1 MALNTE
7 IIKHNAF
14 HSNPKFFN
22 DFVDLDGRLSFFIDS
37 NGVTNTLFGE
47 PLQALKMSQEL
58 NNRIIENVKFLDT
71 VIEPDF
77 SFVTSPNV
85 ADITIAMH
93 DTGTIDTLEWMG
105 RADLA
110 NFINWDWDINKN
122 YVNKM
127 IFRKGQISLE
137 KVYNDNIDTID
148 PNFLLHS
155 QSTIAHELGHALGLE
170 HIDDNFDGDIYQGPE
185 ISRQDTIMYPGAD
198 KSPFW
203 YLPIDI
209 QALQEIWGPETGNI
223 SPTEPKQ
230 FTTAWLSWASKLWES
245 SEKDGIIEYFVDKK
259 GSLNKA
265 ENTKFSK
272 SSKKFINQ
280 LMADAESATGL
291 SFKKSKDP
299 DSIISFESKQDKKD
313 VDVNKTK
320 NGFEIEID
328 NMSGQIDDAAKSR
341 TTKYLGYVLGLD
353 DMKGKYLNTTDSTM
367 SPNLNQYDS
376 FTQSDRNT
384 LGQVWDHLANT

>member
-7 IIKHNAF
+7 IIKAQN
-14 HSNPKFFN
+14 SQKYPNIFN
-22 DFVDLDGRLSFFIDS
+22 DFVDLDGRLSIFVDT
-37 NGVTNTLFGE
+37 NGVTNILFGE
-47 PLQALKMSQEL
+47 PLQAFKMSQEL
-58 NNRIIENVKFLDT
+58 NNRIIKNIKFLDT
-71 VIEPDF
+71 VIEPEF
-77 SFVTSPNV
+77 SFVTSPKD

-93 DTGTIDTLEWMG
+93 DTGTMDTLEWAG
-105 RADLA
+105 RA
-110 NFINWDWDINKN
+110 NSPQFNWDWDINKN
-122 YVNKM
+122 YVNKI
-127 IFRKGQISLE
+127 IFNTGNISLE
-137 KVYNDNIDTID
+137 KTYNDNIDTID
-148 PNFLLHS
+148 PNFLLNS
-155 QSTIAHELGHALGLE
+155 QAIIAHELGHALGLE
-170 HIDDNFDGDIYQGPE
+170 HSDDNDDGDIYQGPE

-230 FTTAWLSWASKLWES
+230 FTPAWLSWASKLWEL
-245 SEKDGIIEYFVDKK
+245 SEKDGIIEYFIDKK
-259 GSLNKA
+259 GSVDKD
-265 ENTKFSK
+265 ENTRFSK

-299 DSIISFESKQDKKD
+299 DSIISFESKRDKKD
-313 VDVNKTK
+313 VDINRTK
-320 NGFEIEID
+320 NSFEIEID

-384 LGQVWDHLANT
+384 LGQVWDHLADT